1 MDKVKLTKVR
11 KAATQDFL
19 VAYELRKKMAQ
30 IDTDDIVVDLTP
42 EEAAAAREEC
52 AKLVR
57 PFDGD
62 VAAGQVRALSGVKEI
77 TYALVA
83 RQWDERSWLVIP
95 FSSFSVPATDTEL
108 KLKVDGGLGLRVV
121 QLWNARSLLTET
133 VAKGWHVHMLPD
145 EDVVDVVSAWEWSVG
160 VAELSEDQL
169 ARTGLPIMRRN
180 DPRIA
185 YEDESLANF
194 AELDAVDFAA
204 NERQSMVDFVRQTI
218 GENRWR
224 AFRPSPVFEKGYA
237 LAAAPA
243 TKPVS
248 ANCNVDGLDG
258 AVHVH
263 YSPADG
269 HLMLRVFGSDGARS
283 KALDGWG
290 VFGQD
295 ATLLGTIEDATFA
308 YEFKDGFDGVLVLV
322 DEEGALHPLQDGA
335 EATQG

>member
-1 MDKVKLTKVR
+1 MDKKKMTEIR
-11 KAATQDFL
+11 KTSTRDFL
-19 VAYELRKKMAQ
+19 VAYELRKKLAQ
-30 IDTDDIVVDLTP
+30 VDVDDVVVDTTS
-42 EEAAAAREEC
+42 EENAAARGEC
-52 AKLVR
+52 ARLVR
-57 PFDGD
+57 PLDGD
-62 VAAGQVRALSGVKEI
+62 IAVGQVRVLSGVKEI

-83 RQWDERSWLVIP
+83 RKWDERSWLVIP

-145 EDVVDVVSAWEWSVG
+145 EDVADIVSAWQWSVG
-160 VAELSEDQL
+160 NGELSDDQL
-169 ARTGLPIMRRN
+169 ARTGMPIMRRD
-180 DPRIA
+180 DPRIT

-194 AELDAVDFAA
+194 AELDAADFAT

-237 LAAAPA
+237 LAAAPV

-258 AVHVH
+258 TVYVR
-263 YSPADG
+263 YSPTDG
-269 HLMLRVFGSDGARS
+269 HLMLRVFGFDGARS
-283 KALDGWG
+283 QALDGWG
-290 VFGQD
+290 VFRQD
-295 ATLLGTIEDATFA
+295 ATLLGMIEDATFA

-335 EATQG
+335 GATQG